1 MNSTKIKI
9 MLVVLMATMFTMH
22 SIAKSNESY
31 ESLRNAFNNP
41 TNTARPK
48 VYWWCLNGNIDT
60 LRARQEFLE
69 IKKRGL
75 AGFDFFEIGAIPS
88 SATKAG
94 PAYFSDESVQYIK
107 FAALEAKKLGLD
119 MGLNVSS
126 SWNAGGSW
134 IPAKYAAKKLYK
146 SEITIKST
154 TKTQT
159 ITVPFPEVNIS
170 HETLVG
176 GTKKQLLKYLPNGR
190 PEYYEEIAV
199 LAFPTNTPKNTMDTA
214 QIIDIT
220 KYFNSETNELKWN
233 APPGDWT
240 VQRFISSNSGQ
251 EIVLPSP
258 NSAGLSIDH
267 FEAEAVKFHLNYML
281 DKLKSALGDFSKT
294 GLKTMYFASYEAKG
308 GLWTPQLPSEFKK
321 QNGYEITK
329 FLPYFF
335 SNELF
340 SDATNKRMKIDVNK
354 TVSELMI
361 NNLFKTAREI
371 CNPLG
376 LKVNCE
382 AGGPGYPLYNGSA
395 EPLKVLGSLDI
406 PRGEFWVN
414 YPLPYIDDKTGQKTD
429 LLRVVKEVA
438 AASHIYE
445 KGIVEQE
452 SFTSFQQWQEGPCD
466 MRPYADRAYC
476 EGMNRQCIHGFSHT
490 PSGQKS
496 PGITYHAGTHFNNQN
511 IWWSKATPFV
521 SYLSRLNSVFQNSKF
536 YADVLYYYGDK
547 IPNAGAPKNTHF
559 KVGAGYDYEIVNT
572 DILLNRLTYSDGK
585 FKLSNG
591 AEFCMLALNYED
603 VMNPEVLAKLYEFA
617 KQGAKIVGSKP
628 QLVGKLVNNP
638 NDDAQIQQINSSIWS
653 DEKDAGVIAKSNKPV
668 IYTAVS
674 PLEMVRILN
683 VQPDFNYADK
693 DSMAI
698 DYIHYQKDNNDVF
711 FVRNN
716 KLKPE
721 SRTLEF
727 RLTGKVPE
735 MWNTI
740 TGEIYPIPVYNQTNA
755 YTQIPMSFPA
765 YGSYLI
771 VFRDT
776 AESPAISTITNKN
789 GEPVLID
796 YTANGA
802 MIAKNG
808 KYEITKNGKT
818 KTVEVNNKVQR
829 VDGSWNVSFAK
840 GYDAPQ
846 SIEFPTLSSWT
857 ENANQAIKYFSGFA
871 TYSKSFDNKLSA
883 TKGNRI
889 YLDLGEVSK
898 IADVTLNGKP
908 LGITWTKPFRYDI
921 TDVVKNGKNEL
932 KVEVANTWSNRIVG
946 DALNGT
952 KYTETNIAATVL
964 PVKSIEIAEKRP
976 EIPWK
981 EVPLI
986 ESGLLGPVTVET
998 IKLIK

>member
-1 MNSTKIKI
+1 MNSVKFKII
-9 MLVVLMATMFTMH
+9 LVVLMTTTFTMH
-22 SIAKSNESY
+22 SVAKSNESY
-31 ESLRNAFNNP
+31 EMLRKAFNNP
-41 TNTARPK
+41 TNSARPK

-60 LRARQEFLE
+60 LRARQEFVE

-75 AGFDFFEIGAIPS
+75 AGFDFFEIGTIPS
-88 SATKAG
+88 TATKAG
-94 PAYFSDESVQYIK
+94 PAYFSEESVQYIK
-107 FAALEAKKLGLD
+107 FAAIEAKKLGLD

-146 SEITIKST
+146 SEITAKGTNKS
-154 TKTQT
+154 QT
-159 ITVPFPEVNIS
+159 IILPFPEVNIS

-199 LAFPTNTPKNTMDTA
+199 LAFPANVKKNSLDTA
-214 QIIDIT
+214 KIIDVT

-233 APPGDWT
+233 APEGDWT
-240 VQRFISSNSGQ
+240 IQRYISSNSGQ

-267 FEAEAVKFHLNYML
+267 FQAEAVKFHLNYML
-281 DKLKSALGDFSKT
+281 DKLKSALGDFRNT
-294 GLKTMYFASYEAKG
+294 ALKTLYFASYEAKG
-308 GLWTPQLPSEFKK
+308 GLWTPQLPMEFSK

-335 SNELF
+335 SKDLF
-340 SDATNKRMKIDVNK
+340 PDATNKRMKINVNK

-376 LKVNCE
+376 LKINCE

-414 YPLPYIDDKTGQKTD
+414 YPIPYTDDKTGQKID
-429 LLRVVKEVA
+429 LMRVVKEVA
-438 AASHIYE
+438 AASHIYQQ
-445 KGIVEQE
+445 GIVEQE
-452 SFTSFQQWQEGPCD
+452 SFTSFQQWQEGPSD

-490 PSGQKS
+490 PTGQKS
-496 PGITYHAGTHFNNQN
+496 PCAVYHAGTHFNDQN
-511 IWWSKATPFV
+511 IWWPKATPFV

-547 IPNAGAPKNTHF
+547 IPNAGAAKNTHF
-559 KVGAGYDYEIVNT
+559 KVGAGYDYEIINT
-572 DILLNRLTYSDGK
+572 DVLLNKLSYSAGK
-585 FKLSNG
+585 FRLSNG
-591 AEFCMLALNYED
+591 AEFYMLALNYED
-603 VMNPEVLAKLYEFA
+603 VMNPEVLVKLNNFA
-617 KQGAKIVGSKP
+617 KNGAKIVGTKP
-628 QLVGKLVNNP
+628 QLVGNLVNNP
-638 NDDAQIQQINSSIWS
+638 KGDALIQEINSNIWS
-653 DEKDAGVIAKSNKPV
+653 DEKDVNMIAKSNKPV
-668 IYTAVS
+668 IYSAVS
-674 PLEMVRILN
+674 PLEMLNILQ
-683 VQPDFNYADK
+683 VKPDFSYADK
-693 DSMAI
+693 DSMVI
-698 DYIHYQKDNNDVF
+698 DYIHYQKDNNEVY

-716 KLKPE
+716 SFKPE

-740 TGEIYPIPVYNQTNA
+740 TGEIYPIPVYNQSNG
-755 YTQIPMSFPA
+755 YIQIPMSFPA

-771 VFRDT
+771 VFRDDVGT
-776 AESPAISTITNKN
+776 PTITSITSKTN
-789 GEPVLID
+789 EPLQIGFTP
-796 YTANGA
+796 YGTEI
-802 MIAKNG
+802 MKSG
-808 KYEITKNGKT
+808 KYEISTGGKN
-818 KTVEVNNKVQR
+818 KTVEVQNKVQPL
-829 VDGSWNVSFAK
+829 DGSWNVSFAK

-857 ENANQAIKYFSGFA
+857 ENTNAAIKYFSGFA
-871 TYSKSFDNKLSA
+871 TYTKTFDFKMDVSVS
-883 TKGNRI
+883 NRI

-898 IADVTLNGKP
+898 IADVTLNGKL
-908 LGITWTKPFRYDI
+908 LGITWSKPFRYDI
-921 TDVVKNGKNEL
+921 TDVVKKGRNEL

-946 DALNGT
+946 DALTGS
-952 KYTETNIAATVL
+952 KYTETNVSATVL
-964 PVKSIEIAEKRP
+964 PSKPFELRDKSP

-981 EVPLI
+981 DVPLI
-986 ESGLLGPVTVET
+986 KSGLLGPVTIET
-998 IKLIK
+998 VKLLK